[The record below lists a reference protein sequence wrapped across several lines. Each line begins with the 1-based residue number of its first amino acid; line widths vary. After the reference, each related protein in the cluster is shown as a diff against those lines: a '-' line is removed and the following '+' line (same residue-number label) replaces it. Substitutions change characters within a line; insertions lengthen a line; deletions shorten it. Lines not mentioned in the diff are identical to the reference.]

1 MSFKHYLSFTLN
13 QKKKRNK
20 RKGKVCCNLA
30 VSGWT
35 GRCRAVMGGSELET
49 AKPASEDVLI
59 CSRLVLS
66 TQRDK
71 IHCREPGRFGKALV
85 QPGSNSHYP
94 AIRVLRCL
102 SEPLTKSQTPL
113 WLVGGKDGVG
123 SFHWP
128 SQKHLG
134 HPYTCKKTQK
144 EVSTCISPASKEELP
159 PGSHTR
165 YKCVHRVGE
174 RMWHRI
180 IEADKRPLNHLV
192 HPSTQHHAK
201 HVIGALLSG
210 LQAHWFRHQEDT
222 DVPGYGNC
230 TVNLIQAMSVS

>member
-1 MSFKHYLSFTLN
+1 VQS
-13 QKKKRNK
+13 
-20 RKGKVCCNLA
+20 CD
-30 VSGWT
+30 GWQWA
-35 GRCRAVMGGSELET
+35 GNSQASQWGCLDLLQAGSEHPEGQNSLQGAREVWQSPGT
-49 AKPASEDVLI
+49 TWKQLTLPCHQSSEMFVRASNQV
-59 CSRLVLS
+59 
-66 TQRDK
+66 
-71 IHCREPGRFGKALV
+71 PNPFMAG
-85 QPGSNSHYP
+85 
-94 AIRVLRCL
+94 
-102 SEPLTKSQTPL
+102 
-113 WLVGGKDGVG
+113 GGKDGVG

-134 HPYTCKKTQK
+134 HTYTCKKTQK

-174 RMWHRI
+174 SMWHRI